1 MKKLLLLVALLASP
15 AAAQTLPQPNVNG
28 NAPTVVC
35 GTLQTATKITLGG
48 VPIQSPPPSCV
59 NVQDADLPNF
69 YAPFA
74 ASCVPT
80 PPEPACTP
88 LEVAAAISTY
98 IHNRLLDRIA
108 DFQRQQVTQAAIQ
121 ALPAVNLTPAQ

>member
-1 MKKLLLLVALLASP
+1 
-15 AAAQTLPQPNVNG
+15 
-28 NAPTVVC
+28 
-35 GTLQTATKITLGG
+35 
-48 VPIQSPPPSCV
+48 
-59 NVQDADLPNF
+59 
-69 YAPFA
+69 
-74 ASCVPT
+74 
-80 PPEPACTP
+80 